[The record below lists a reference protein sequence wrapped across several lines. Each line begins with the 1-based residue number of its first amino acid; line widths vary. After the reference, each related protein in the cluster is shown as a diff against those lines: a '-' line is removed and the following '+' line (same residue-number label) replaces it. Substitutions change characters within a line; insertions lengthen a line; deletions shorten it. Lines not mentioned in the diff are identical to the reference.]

1 MPKLIIPM
9 SQGRATC
16 YELIEPITIGRG
28 EEADLVLNNASVSR
42 EHARIDFDRGIAT
55 IVDLDSNNGLRV
67 NGEKVSQSRLES
79 GDEIRIGRFTLVLLA
94 DSERFYRGRNVESM
108 IPHGTSENRA
118 EDATYTLAQSD
129 IVTIE
134 KRRRLVRDARI
145 VLASNTSRFW
155 YPEDRSLTFGK
166 NAMILVEGTFAG
178 ALVAD
183 VVWRDHAHFVRRHS
197 KLVKVLVNGA
207 SVSEQELKPGDSLKI
222 GKVSFLY
229 ELAKSD

>member
-16 YELIEPITIGRG
+16 YELTEPITIGRG
-28 EEADLVLNNASVSR
+28 EEADLILNNSSVSR
-42 EHARIDFDRGIAT
+42 EHARINFDRGVTT

-67 NGEKVSQSRLES
+67 NGKKVTEARLES

-108 IPHGTSENRA
+108 IPHGTAEGRT

-129 IVTIE
+129 IATIE

-145 VLASNTSRFW
+145 VLASNTSRLGLR
-155 YPEDRSLTFGK
+155 PARHASSSEMRLTK
-166 NAMILVEGTFAG
+166 
-178 ALVAD
+178 
-183 VVWRDHAHFVRRHS
+183 AHTSCRCAAAPS
-197 KLVKVLVNGA
+197 DA
-207 SVSEQELKPGDSLKI
+207 SSACAS
-222 GKVSFLY
+222 
-229 ELAKSD
+229 A